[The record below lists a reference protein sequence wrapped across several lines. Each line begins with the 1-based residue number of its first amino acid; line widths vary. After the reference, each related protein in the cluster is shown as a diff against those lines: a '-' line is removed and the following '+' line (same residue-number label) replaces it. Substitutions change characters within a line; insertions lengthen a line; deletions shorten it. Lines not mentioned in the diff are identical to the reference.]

1 MLPPNATND
10 ATNGHLSDS
19 ELARKS
25 LLAYSALGVEPTD
38 FSNLL
43 FGQTSLGVP
52 FASAATPLLSPIPVV
67 LEGITKPQMVWSDT
81 RRVIAR
87 VQNTRAFREHAPR
100 VIEFPSKMGS
110 AFVDDLLATG
120 GYKDPAIA
128 ILVQQ
133 AGPDPAF
140 VRSLFPDFGPKTGE
154 VIATDKLD
162 EGWVTVAFPSGPME
176 IAPATSIDAAGAILY
191 RTGHRGSIQG
201 FSLHRQT
208 QSDRAEEAQ
217 SIRPGVGV
225 N

>member
-1 MLPPNATND
+1 MLPPNAANYT
-10 ATNGHLSDS
+10 THGHLADT

-25 LLAYSALGVEPTD
+25 LLAYSALCVKPAD
-38 FSNLL
+38 FEHLL
-43 FGQTSLGVP
+43 GGQARLGML
-52 FASAATPLLSPIPVV
+52 FASAATSLLCPIPVV
-67 LEGITKPQMVWSDT
+67 LEGIPKPQVVRSDT
-81 RRVIAR
+81 RRVVAR
-87 VQNTRAFREHAPR
+87 VEDTRPLGQHATR
-100 VIEFPSKMGS
+100 VMEFPGEMGS
-110 AFVDDLLATG
+110 AFVDGLLATG
-120 GYKDPAIA
+120 VDSPVA
-128 ILVQQ
+128 ILIKP
-133 AGPDPAF
+133 AGPEPAF

-201 FSLHRQT
+201 FSLHRLT